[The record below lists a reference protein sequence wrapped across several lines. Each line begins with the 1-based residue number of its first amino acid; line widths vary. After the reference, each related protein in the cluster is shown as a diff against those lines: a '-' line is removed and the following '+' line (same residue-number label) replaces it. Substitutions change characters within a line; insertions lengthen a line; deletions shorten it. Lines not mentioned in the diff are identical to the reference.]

1 MARVARLTDKFEGTC
16 KCHPPLPP
24 IPMTGEITSCSLDAK
39 SEGLGVAR
47 IGDIVTGL
55 CGHTGTII
63 TGSTS
68 NKTNGK
74 FKALLGSQVEGCLNG
89 TIISGASTHF
99 ST

>member
-1 MARVARLTDKFEGTC
+1 MARIARLTDVFNGTC
-16 KCHPPLPP
+16 ICHSPP
-24 IPMTGEITSCSLDAK
+24 IPMIGEIITCSPDAK
-39 SEGLGVAR
+39 SEGLGIAR
-47 IGDIVTGL
+47 IGDTVRGN

-74 FKALLGSQVEGCLNG
+74 FKALLGSQVTGCLQG

>member
-1 MARVARLTDKFEGTC
+1 MARVARLTDVFSGICTC
-16 KCHPPLPP
+16 HSPA
-24 IPMTGEITSCSLDAK
+24 IPMTGTITTCSSNAK
-39 SEGLGVAR
+39 SEELGVAR
-47 IGDIVTGL
+47 IGDTVTGG

-68 NKTNGK
+68 NKTNGR
-74 FKALLGSQVEGCLNG
+74 FKALLGSQVAGCLVG